1 MSITDPAITPEPLER
16 NTPAR
21 LVVLVSGAGS
31 NLQALID
38 ECESPEYGCTV
49 VAVGADR
56 EGTGG
61 IERARRA
68 QIPTFVCRVA
78 DYDDRDQWDD
88 AMTRTVAQYEPDLVV
103 SAGFLKLL
111 GPRFLTEFDGRVINT
126 HNSLLPAFPG
136 INGPADALNY
146 GVKYT
151 GATVFFVDPGVDT
164 GRIIAQ
170 TVVPVEASD
179 TVSTL
184 LERIQVAERA
194 QLVETVG
201 RLMREGWT
209 TAGRWVELG

>member
-1 MSITDPAITPEPLER
+1 MSITDPAITPEPTGR

-61 IERARRA
+61 VERARLA

-88 AMTRTVAQYEPDLVV
+88 AITRIVAQYEPDLVV

-136 INGPADALNY
+136 ISGPAEALDY

-179 TVSTL
+179 TVATL
-184 LERIQVAERA
+184 LERIQIAERA